1 MPTELSPIKSK
12 RMEEKASL
20 QKLNSRLEMYVLGVN
35 ELEGAKH
42 AAERELESI
51 KQRMQQDLDS
61 VRSRLTKEL
70 EETRKKLDDEMDQNT
85 RLQTLEQEQQREL
98 VKLRAQQ
105 VELGEAKVLVET
117 LRVQLDREK
126 ANADSAK
133 ETLSEQTTQLNS
145 SRRRVKELEREMRGH
160 AAALSDATQELEE
173 LRKKSV
179 DFDLTRDAELSKL
192 RREWT
197 ANHLEA
203 QAQWKKETEDRLQ
216 TMEMEVRNHF
226 STMSGSLQSQLDD
239 VRAELES
246 TKKELD
252 RTANDYEES
261 LKARQALTEKVA
273 QLEREYREV
282 RSKSTKDRKAYEETL
297 ERFRSSKVAKE
308 REFNE
313 LMDVKIALDAE
324 IMKYRRILDREESRV
339 AVSTPNTKGR
349 KRKSENANG
358 SSAKRPKRTHAAEP
372 VVSSSSSSSAVQI
385 ASLDLAKDRIVL
397 KNSSSDA
404 IPLGG
409 WVVRG
414 QMDQTFRFPATYVM
428 RPQSTLT
435 VHSSKR
441 NKNAKNERKKG
452 EDSFLANKFSLNPNG
467 DFVVLISSDDI
478 PVSMKSE
485 GLPDNEVR
493 AIEAELRADFMDDE
507 APPSGNCGMM

>member
-1 MPTELSPIKSK
+1 
-12 RMEEKASL
+12 
-20 QKLNSRLEMYVLGVN
+20 MYVLGVN

-42 AAERELESI
+42 AAERELETI

-61 VRSRLTKEL
+61 VRARLTKEL
-70 EETRKKLDDEMDQNT
+70 EETRKKLDDEMDQNA
-85 RLQTLEQEQQREL
+85 RLQTLEQEQHKEL

-105 VELGEAKVLVET
+105 VELGEVKVLVET

-133 ETLSEQTTQLNS
+133 ETLSEQTTQLNVA
-145 SRRRVKELEREMRGH
+145 RRRVKDLEREVRGH
-160 AAALSDATQELEE
+160 VAALGDATQELQE
-173 LRKKSV
+173 LRKKSA

-197 ANHLEA
+197 AKHLDA
-203 QAQWKKETEDRLQ
+203 QAQWKKEAEDRLLS
-216 TMEMEVRNHF
+216 MEMEVRNHF
-226 STMSGSLQSQLDD
+226 ETVSGSLQGQLDD
-239 VRAELES
+239 VRAELDS

-261 LKARQALTEKVA
+261 LKARQSLTEKVA

-349 KRKSENANG
+349 KRKSENTNG
-358 SSAKRPKRTHAAEP
+358 SSAKRPKRALAAES
-372 VVSSSSSSSAVQI
+372 VVSSSSSAVQI
-385 ASLDLAKDRIVL
+385 AALDLAKDRIVL
-397 KNSSSDA
+397 KNSSSDKV
-404 IPLGG
+404 PLGG
-409 WVVRG
+409 WEVRG
-414 QMDQTFRFPATYVM
+414 QMDQTFRFPPTYLM

-435 VHSSKR
+435 VHSNKR
-441 NKNAKNERKKG
+441 NKNAKHERKKG
-452 EDSFLANKFSLNPNG
+452 EDSFLANKFSLNPKG
-467 DFVVLISSDDI
+467 DCVILITSDGI

-485 GLPDNEVR
+485 GLPDDEVR
-493 AIEAELRADFMDDE
+493 AIEAEFRADFMDDE
-507 APPSGNCGMM
+507 APPSGNVSPA